1 MGNMSAEGSR
11 LELRRRYIRQLEE
24 RMRLLQPMVGRLSLE
39 AMSLSDFE
47 VLEREAHRLSGS
59 GAVYGYPLISSTAA
73 ALELGLRNGV
83 RDATEIA
90 ALLAPLVK
98 AMMQVLTD
106 GPREGEAGMPWSEEN
121 QRTEYRPL
129 VLVADPDPQCR
140 QELALMLKPFARVE
154 QVETGRAVLESSRRE
169 RFDLILASHAMP
181 DMTGLELMAGLR
193 PAEGQVAT
201 AVVMMITTRDA
212 GMITHLVAAGIRDYI
227 MKPLDLDVAIE
238 RIKTLLQRQKP
249 VVLIADDDPLI
260 CEIFKT
266 KLRQRGVD
274 VSVANSGMQ
283 ALDMAKRL
291 RPHAIILDRSM
302 PRLDGMQVLSSIRN
316 NALLSSTPVLI
327 LSARRKDSDIA
338 DGLALGADDYICKPF
353 LPDNVVERCLT
364 LLRSNGQL
372 AA

>member
-1 MGNMSAEGSR
+1 MGNTSAETSR
-11 LELRRRYIRQLEE
+11 FELRKRYIRQLEE
-24 RMRLLQPMVGRLSLE
+24 RMRLLQPMAGRLSAE
-39 AMSLSDFE
+39 TMTLSDFE
-47 VLEREAHRLSGS
+47 LLEREAHRLSGS
-59 GAVYGYPLISSTAA
+59 GAVYGYPAISNTAA

-90 ALLAPLVK
+90 ALLAPLLK
-98 AMMQVLTD
+98 AALQVLGD
-106 GPREGEAGMPWSEEN
+106 GGRDIDMPWTDDN

-129 VLVADPDPQCR
+129 VLVADADPACR
-140 QELALMLKPFARVE
+140 QQIDEMLAPFARIEMV
-154 QVETGRAVLESSRRE
+154 QSGRAVLESSRRE
-169 RFDLILASHAMP
+169 RFDLILVSHWLP
-181 DMTGLELMAGLR
+181 DMSGLELLAGLR
-193 PAEGQVAT
+193 PVEGQVASP
-201 AVVMMITTRDA
+201 VVMMIGTRDA
-212 GMITHLVAAGIRDYI
+212 GQITHLVAAGMSDYV
-227 MKPLDLDVAIE
+227 MKPFDRDVVAD
-238 RIKTLLQRQKP
+238 RLRSMLQRQRP
-249 VVLIADDDPLI
+249 VVLVADDDPLI

-302 PRLDGMQVLSSIRN
+302 PRLDGMQVLSSIRSD
-316 NALLSSTPVLI
+316 AALSSTLVLI

-338 DGLALGADDYICKPF
+338 DGLAHGADDYICKPF

>member
-1 MGNMSAEGSR
+1 MGNTSAEASR
-11 LELRRRYIRQLEE
+11 FELRKRYIRQLEE
-24 RMRLLQPMVGRLSLE
+24 RIRLLQPMAGRLATE
-39 AMSLSDFE
+39 TMTLSDFE
-47 VLEREAHRLSGS
+47 LLEREAHRLSGS
-59 GAVYGYPLISSTAA
+59 GAVYGYPIISDTAA

-90 ALLAPLVK
+90 ALLAPLLK
-98 AMMQVLTD
+98 AALQVVGGGGRD
-106 GPREGEAGMPWSEEN
+106 ADMPWAEDH
-121 QRTEYRPL
+121 QRAEYRPL
-129 VLVADPDPQCR
+129 VLVADTDPACR
-140 QELALMLKPFARVE
+140 QQLDTMLAPFARIEMV
-154 QVETGRAVLESSRRE
+154 QTGRAVVEASRRE
-169 RFDLILASHAMP
+169 RFDLILVSHWLP
-181 DMTGLELMAGLR
+181 DMNGLELLAGLR
-193 PAEGQVAT
+193 PVEGQVASP
-201 AVVMMITTRDA
+201 VVMMIPAADA
-212 GMITHLVAAGIRDYI
+212 GQIPHLVAAGMSDYV
-227 MKPLDLDVAIE
+227 MKPFHTDVVGD
-238 RIKTLLQRQKP
+238 RVRSLLQRQRP

-302 PRLDGMQVLSSIRN
+302 PRLDGMQVLSSIRS
-316 NALLSSTPVLI
+316 NAALSKTPILI
-327 LSARRKDSDIA
+327 LSARRKESDIA
-338 DGLALGADDYICKPF
+338 DGLAHGADDYICKPF

>member
-11 LELRRRYIRQLEE
+11 IELRKRYIRQLEE
-24 RMRLLQPMVGRLSLE
+24 RMRLLQPMAGRLALE
-39 AMSLSDFE
+39 TMTLSDFE
-47 VLEREAHRLSGS
+47 LLEREAHRLSGS
-59 GAVYGYPLISSTAA
+59 GSVYGYPIISSTAA

-83 RDATEIA
+83 RDTTEIA
-90 ALLAPLVK
+90 ALLAPLMK
-98 AMMQVLTD
+98 AALQVLSDGGRDVDMNAPWTD
-106 GPREGEAGMPWSEEN
+106 EN

-129 VLVADPDPQCR
+129 VLVADADPACR
-140 QELALMLKPFARVE
+140 QQLDSMLAPFARIEMV
-154 QVETGRAVLESSRRE
+154 QTGRAVLEASRRE
-169 RFDLILASHAMP
+169 RFDLILVSHWLP
-181 DMTGLELMAGLR
+181 DMNGLELLAGLR
-193 PAEGQVAT
+193 PQEGHVASP
-201 AVVMMITTRDA
+201 VVMMLGAHEA
-212 GMITHLVAAGIRDYI
+212 GQITHLVAAGMRDYV
-227 MKPLDLDVAIE
+227 MKPFDTDVVAD
-238 RIKTLLQRQKP
+238 RLRSLLQRQRP
-249 VVLIADDDPLI
+249 VVLVADDDPLI

-274 VSVANSGMQ
+274 VSVANSGLQ

-302 PRLDGMQVLSSIRN
+302 PRLDGLQVLSSIRS

-338 DGLALGADDYICKPF
+338 DGLAHGADDYICKPF
-353 LPDNVVERCLT
+353 LPDNVVERCMT

>member
-1 MGNMSAEGSR
+1 MVNRSAEGSR
-11 LELRRRYIRQLEE
+11 LELRRRYVRQLED
-24 RMRLLQPMVGRLSLE
+24 RMRLLQPMAGRLAME
-39 AMSLSDFE
+39 TMSLADFE
-47 VLEREAHRLSGS
+47 ILEREAHRLSGS
-59 GAVYGYPLISSTAA
+59 GAVYGYPAISSSAG

-98 AMMQVLTD
+98 AILQVLTG
-106 GPREGEAGMPWSEEN
+106 GPIESEAGFSWSEDN

-129 VLVADPDPQCR
+129 VLVADSDPECR
-140 QELALMLKPFARVE
+140 QELAQMLKPFARVE
-154 QVETGRAVLESSRRE
+154 LVETGRAVLEASRRE
-169 RFDLILASHAMP
+169 RFDLIIASNAMP
-181 DMTGLELMAGLR
+181 DVTGLELMAGLR
-193 PAEGQVAT
+193 PTEGQVAS
-201 AVVMMITTRDA
+201 AVVMLITTRDA
-212 GMITHLVAAGIRDYI
+212 AQIPHLVAAGIRDYI
-227 MKPLDLDVAIE
+227 MKPVELDLVTE
-238 RIKTLLQRQKP
+238 RIRAILQRQKP

-260 CEIFKT
+260 CEIFKS

-274 VSVANSGMQ
+274 VSVANSGAQ

-316 NALLSSTPVLI
+316 NAMLSSTPVLI

-338 DGLALGADDYICKPF
+338 DVLALGADDYICKPF

>member
-1 MGNMSAEGSR
+1 MGNTSAEGSR
-11 LELRRRYIRQLEE
+11 LELRRRYIRQLDE
-24 RMRLLQPMVGRLSLE
+24 RMRLLKPMAARLALE
-39 AMSLSDFE
+39 TMSLADFE
-47 VLEREAHRLSGS
+47 ILEREAHRLSGS
-59 GAVYGYPLISSTAA
+59 GAVYGYPAVSSTAG

-83 RDATEIA
+83 RDTTEIA
-90 ALLAPLVK
+90 ALLAPLMK
-98 AMMQVLTD
+98 ALLQVLTG
-106 GPREGEAGMPWSEEN
+106 GPQESEASFSWSEDN

-129 VLVADPDPQCR
+129 VLVADADPQCGA
-140 QELALMLKPFARVE
+140 ELAQMLKPFARVE
-154 QVETGRAVLESSRRE
+154 LVETGRAVLEASRRE
-169 RFDLILASHAMP
+169 RFDLILASNAMP
-181 DMTGLELMAGLR
+181 DVTGLELMAGLR
-193 PAEGQVAT
+193 PAEGQVAS
-201 AVVMMITTRDA
+201 AVVMTITTRDA
-212 GMITHLVAAGIRDYI
+212 GLIPHLVAAGIRDYI
-227 MKPLDLDVAIE
+227 MKPFELDVVTE
-238 RIKTLLQRQKP
+238 RIRTILQRQKP

-260 CEIFKT
+260 CEIFRS

-274 VSVANSGMQ
+274 VSVANSGAQ